1 MRKKQI
7 EKELIKN
14 VVHNGDFSE
23 ISNELDFSDVK
34 IPVKESNLKY
44 AFFGIAAFLTSIGI
58 AVGLSI
64 GITEITKKNQ
74 SRDSIS
80 QTSIDP
86 FNPAVSTKV
95 PSISYGEFTYFYD
108 KSQTQPLSESVIGLK
123 LSEIDVISA
132 ISEESIHATIYSIQG
147 RDINTEIA
155 VSFDIAEGYYRYT
168 N

>member
-108 KSQTQPLSESVIGLK
+108 KSQTRQQVCREKSTHPHKDLRPKQKNRIEELLQQDSPQEHLFCLYVLK
-123 LSEIDVISA
+123 E
-132 ISEESIHATIYSIQG
+132 
-147 RDINTEIA
+147 N
-155 VSFDIAEGYYRYT
+155 
-168 N
+168 